1 MGHAYSD
8 IAFTRVV
15 REIQVQQGSRE
26 QYAFL
31 DEMSEHGKRL
41 TDRETVFIEQADHF
55 FQATVNAAGW
65 PYVQHRGGP
74 TGFLKVIDD
83 HTLGFADFVGNRQ
96 YLSVGNLKTDDRISI
111 IIMDYANQRRLKV
124 LGRARTLELSDAP
137 EIAETLA
144 VKGYAGRVE
153 RAFIIDVEGFDWNC
167 PQHIT
172 PRFTETEIGIMTGP
186 LHSQIKRLK
195 EQLAKTAKIER
206 PAELGTGPLGLKIA
220 GIRQLANNIRAYE
233 LRALDGG
240 NLPEVSAGA
249 HIEVPVR
256 LEDNSLETRTY
267 SITSDPAERKHY
279 EIAVL
284 RQTNGKGGSLAAHE
298 EFHLG
303 MVLHCTMPG
312 NHFALDESSSPAIFI
327 AGGIGITPIRSM
339 LYEAKARNKDF
350 ELHYAVKSLQDGAY
364 LEQLVSEF
372 PGRVQVYAA
381 DQGSRLDTDV
391 LLQQAKLGNQI
402 YVCGPARLIDGVLRS
417 AQSLGM
423 SQNSIHYERFSAPVG
438 KGSNVPFAV
447 TLARS
452 VIVVNVPIDG
462 SILDAVEQHGIQAA
476 YSCRTGNCGMCA
488 VKVVNGTPEHR
499 DEVLTS
505 TQRDEGKLMC
515 ICISR
520 SKGEPLILDL

>member
-31 DEMSEHGKRL
+31 DEMSEHGKRF

-55 FQATVNAAGW
+55 FQATVNASGW

-96 YLSVGNLKTDDRISI
+96 YLSVGNLKTDNRISI
-111 IIMDYANQRRLKV
+111 IVMDYANQRRLKI
-124 LGRARTLELSDAP
+124 LGRARTIEASDAP
-137 EIAETLA
+137 ELAESLA
-144 VKGYAGRVE
+144 VTGYNGRVE
-153 RAFIIDVEGFDWNC
+153 RAFIVDVEGFDWNC

-172 PRFTETEIGIMTGP
+172 PRFTEAEIGTMTGP

-195 EQLAKTAKIER
+195 EQLAKTVKTER
-206 PAELGTGPLGLKIA
+206 PAQLGTGPLALKIT
-220 GIRQLANNIRAYE
+220 GVRQLANNIRAYE

-240 NLPEVSAGA
+240 DLPEVSAGA

-256 LEDNSLETRTY
+256 LESNALETRTY
-267 SITSDPAERKHY
+267 SITSDPAGRKHY

-284 RQTNGKGGSLAAHE
+284 RQVDGKGGSIAAHE

-303 MVLHCTMPG
+303 MTLHCAMPA

-364 LEQLVSEF
+364 LDQLVSEF
-372 PGRVQVYAA
+372 PGGVRVYAA
-381 DQGSRLDTDV
+381 DQGNRLDIDA
-391 LLQQAKLGNQI
+391 LLQQGKLGKQV
-402 YVCGPARLIDGVLRS
+402 YVCGPARLIDGVLSS
-417 AQSLGM
+417 AQSLGL
-423 SQNSIHYERFSAPVG
+423 SQDSIHYERFSAPTG
-438 KGSNVPFAV
+438 KGANVPFAV
-447 TLARS
+447 TLTRS
-452 VIVVNVPIDG
+452 GIVVNVPIDG
-462 SILDAVEQHGIQAA
+462 SILEAVEQHGIQAP

-488 VKVVNGTPEHR
+488 VKVLEGTPDHR
-499 DEVLTS
+499 DEALTPA
-505 TQRDEGKLMC
+505 QRTEGKLMC

-520 SKGEPLILDL
+520 SEGEPLTLDL